1 MNKDEIGKAISM
13 SYQEGLMRA
22 YDNREF
28 AVFMFLE
35 GMKFQR
41 TGEVRKDSFKELLK
55 QAGKKEE

>member
-1 MNKDEIGKAISM
+1 M

-28 AVFMFLE
+28 AAFMFIE

-41 TGEVRKDSFKELLK
+41 TGEARKDSFEEILN
-55 QAGKKEE
+55 QSETKEEYL